1 MQQFHYYVL
10 LTIMIFMD
18 YLKTQLF
25 LKEQLTSSSLQTYII
40 PSMLHTMLANIQ
52 LKTITD
58 ALHNKVNRMQ
68 ISGSSVG

>member
-1 MQQFHYYVL
+1 MVL
-10 LTIMIFMD
+10 R
-18 YLKTQLF
+18 KTQWF